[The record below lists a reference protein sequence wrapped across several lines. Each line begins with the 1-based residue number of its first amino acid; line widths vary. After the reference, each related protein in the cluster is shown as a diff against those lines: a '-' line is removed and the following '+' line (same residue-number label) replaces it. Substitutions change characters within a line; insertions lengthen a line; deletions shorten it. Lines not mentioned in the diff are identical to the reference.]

1 MLERTKER
9 LSSFGYALKDGDE
22 AILAFSIQ
30 KAESTIKNDV
40 NVPAIPEGLMCVAV
54 DMAIGEFLLAKKT
67 FAPDDLTGFD
77 LGPAIKQLQEG
88 DTNTVFVTGEGT
100 MTPEQRLT
108 ALISHLLSY
117 GRDEFACYR
126 RIRW

>member
-22 AILAFSIQ
+22 AILASSIQ

-67 FAPDDLTGFD
+67 FATDDLTGFD

-108 ALISHLLSY
+108 ALISHLLTY

>member
-77 LGPAIKQLQEG
+77 LGPAIKQPQEG
-88 DTNTVFVTGEGT
+88 DTNRVFVTGEGT

-108 ALISHLLSY
+108 ALISHLLTY